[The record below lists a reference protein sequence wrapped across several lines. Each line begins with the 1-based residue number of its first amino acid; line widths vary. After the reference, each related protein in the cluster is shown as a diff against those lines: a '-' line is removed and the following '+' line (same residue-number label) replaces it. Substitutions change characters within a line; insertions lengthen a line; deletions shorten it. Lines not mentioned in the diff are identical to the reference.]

1 MRPLVGFMNK
11 KVCLGTNRRKVENWP
26 AVAVVMPSYFD
37 IVPAVEIFSQIQKLD
52 HNSRGLHLYIIDESL
67 GQEVIDRSTIDFAN
81 ISIISLGVRMGAQ
94 SAITTFV
101 RRLLAEGNNYRY
113 LITMDSDGEDQPQHA
128 VEILNL
134 LARGNSLV
142 LAARGKRDSGLLFLA
157 MYRLYQGLFL
167 TLTGATFR
175 TGTFA
180 GMETKWLYSIIDEP
194 EFDFS
199 FSGAIASHSD
209 DGRTVKYDRGRRL
222 LGKSRMRLRDSAKD
236 GARIL
241 LAHWRRMIPWQIGTL
256 TAVSLLGA
264 SVALAIWLGI
274 FPQKMLPLF
283 YIFVGILV
291 TFAIFHLKLTYFA
304 LSTLSKI
311 REERKRSLDGLLQ
324 RSD

>member
-1 MRPLVGFMNK
+1 MVGIGTK
-11 KVCLGTNRRKVENWP
+11 KVYPGINRREMENPP

-37 IVPAVEIFSQIQKLD
+37 IVSAVEVFAQIQKLD
-52 HNSRGLHLYIIDESL
+52 HDSSGMHLFIIDESL
-67 GQEVIDRSTIDFAN
+67 GREVIDSSKINSAN

-94 SAITTFV
+94 SAVTTFV
-101 RRLLAEGNNYRY
+101 RRLLAERSDYRY

-134 LARGNSLV
+134 LERGSSLV
-142 LAARGKRDSGLLFLA
+142 LAARGKRESGLLFPA
-157 MYRLYQGLFL
+157 MYRLYQGIFFA
-167 TLTGATFR
+167 LTGATFC

-180 GMETKWLYSIIDEP
+180 GMETRWLSSKIDQP

-199 FSGAIASHSD
+199 FSGAIAFHSR
-209 DGRTVKYDRGRRL
+209 DGLTVRYDRGRRL
-222 LGKSRMRLRDSAKD
+222 RGKSRMRLRDSAKD

-256 TAVSLLGA
+256 TAVSLLSA
-264 SVALAIWLGI
+264 SVALTIWLGV
-274 FPQKMLPLF
+274 FSQEMLPLF
-283 YIFVGILV
+283 YLFVGIIA

-311 REERKRSLDGLLQ
+311 QKERKSVSVGLL
-324 RSD
+324 RASD